1 MFILPEYVARE
12 GRAELHRNSNILRND
27 PTVLQSGSTIL
38 HPRSSVWGLQF
49 PPSLPKTTFHC
60 PSLLFQPWRAGGGDM
75 VSCYG
80 CGLYFPDN
88 KWCGTPPH
96 LLIGHW
102 DIFLGERTIHIL
114 CPFKNQIVILLLKEF
129 FLYFGHKSLITSMI
143 CNRCLFWA
151 IVFFFFHFLNNALWS
166 TNVCGVSEVW
176 YICFCHQL
184 LLCHI

>member
-1 MFILPEYVARE
+1 MCEACRF
-12 GRAELHRNSNILRND
+12 
-27 PTVLQSGSTIL
+27 
-38 HPRSSVWGLQF
+38 PRLCQ
-49 PPSLPKTTFHC
+49 K
-60 PSLLFQPWRAGGGDM
+60 LLFIVHLFCFSHGGGGGGDM

-96 LLIGHW
+96 LLIGLW
-102 DIFLGERTIHIL
+102 DIFLGERAIHIL

-151 IVFFFFHFLNNALWS
+151 ILFFLTFLTMPFEAQIFVVLVKFDVSVFV
-166 TNVCGVSEVW
+166 TN
-176 YICFCHQL
+176 CFCVISKKLFPTPGSFDQYK
-184 LLCHI
+184 C